1 MIDIDFFKCIND
13 IHGHEMGDKAIKHV
27 AKILKMSSR
36 NADYVARVGGEEFVL
51 LLPDTD
57 RAGAFKLAEKLR
69 DRISKKPLDVNGKF
83 IDITVSAGVSYV
95 KEHHDTIE
103 WAQPEAD
110 DALYKAKER
119 GRNNVQ
125 LACSRYWKRVAQC
138 AQFERVGFRSELCA
152 HPRLL

>member
-1 MIDIDFFKCIND
+1 MIDIDFFKRIND
-13 IHGHEMGDKAIKHV
+13 TLDHDMGDKAIKHV

-36 NADYVARVGGEEFVL
+36 NADCVARTGGEEFVL

-57 RAGAFKLAEKLR
+57 PDPDPDRAGTFKLAEKLR

-83 IDITVSAGVSYV
+83 IDITVSVGVSYV

-103 WAQPEAD
+103 SALSEAD
-110 DALYKAKER
+110 DALYKAKES

-125 LACSRYWKRVAQC
+125 LA
-138 AQFERVGFRSELCA
+138 
-152 HPRLL
+152 